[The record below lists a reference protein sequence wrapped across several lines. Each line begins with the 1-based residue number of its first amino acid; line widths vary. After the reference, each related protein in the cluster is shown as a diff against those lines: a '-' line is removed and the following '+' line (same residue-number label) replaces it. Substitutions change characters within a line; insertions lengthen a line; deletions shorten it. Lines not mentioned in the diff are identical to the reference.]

1 MWLMEA
7 HLDTSD
13 TSVYINKKK
22 FKELPWKGSI
32 LRIEAGFTLVT
43 VQEMCPQGDCFRQ
56 KETS

>member
-1 MWLMEA
+1 MEA

-13 TSVYINKKK
+13 TSVHINKKK

-32 LRIEAGFTLVT
+32 LSIEAGFTLVT